1 MANERITENL
11 VREIFRDKEY
21 FEPDNNITIEEQKSE
36 ILKIKT
42 YIYSTLYQHFH
53 QFTNN
58 TTLYCQ
64 VYTIIVLLTSCSP
77 NIYSSLNQLGQQ
89 HKSIALSF

>member
-36 ILKIKT
+36 VQRVKKLLSKSSKKGTGNGGYPEFIVSNSLD
-42 YIYSTLYQHFH
+42 
-53 QFTNN
+53 TNF
-58 TTLYCQ
+58 
-64 VYTIIVLLTSCSP
+64 IIVVEC
-77 NIYSSLNQLGQQ
+77 
-89 HKSIALSF
+89 KASIKDHNRDIRNFKI